1 MTFFIIKNARPNV
14 TQNGR
19 PMWVIF
25 CNYFASFATLF
36 ETVGQCNMAK
46 KYNTGSTDS
55 SIMHY
60 AENYVFTLTDNERLY
75 HVLNVV
81 FIFLRFTGFKT
92 CFNVLFF
99 LRF

>member
-1 MTFFIIKNARPNV
+1 
-14 TQNGR
+14 
-19 PMWVIF
+19 
-25 CNYFASFATLF
+25 
-36 ETVGQCNMAK
+36 
-46 KYNTGSTDS
+46 
-55 SIMHY
+55 MHY

-81 FIFLRFTGFKT
+81 FIFPRFTGFKT

>member
-1 MTFFIIKNARPNV
+1 MLLRMVGLCGWYVAIILHRLLRYLKLSGNA
-14 TQNGR
+14 TMQ
-19 PMWVIF
+19 
-25 CNYFASFATLF
+25 S
-36 ETVGQCNMAK
+36 
-46 KYNTGSTDS
+46 YNTGSTDS

-81 FIFLRFTGFKT
+81 FIFPRFTGFKT